1 MADLK
6 ERIKVWKDYIEE
18 NHNKNIKESLE
29 GVDDEDFDDARKDL
43 FDFIQNDVTN
53 KFGYRIDDDHPH
65 AVDQYTKEDQD
76 AFGDLLYELIGGSN
90 IDKDSGIRK
99 KTDQ

>member
-6 ERIKVWKDYIEE
+6 ERIKVWKIYIEE
-18 NHNKNIKESLE
+18 NHNENIKESLE

-53 KFGYRIDDDHPH
+53 KFGYRVDDDHPH
-65 AVDQYTKEDQD
+65 AVDQYTKEDQN
-76 AFGDLLYELIGGSN
+76 AFGDLLYELIGSSN

-99 KTDQ
+99 KIK

>member
-6 ERIKVWKDYIEE
+6 ERIKVWKAYIND
-18 NHNKNIKESLE
+18 NHNDSIKDSLE
-29 GVDDEDFDDARKDL
+29 GVDDEDLDDARKDL

-53 KFGYRIDDDHPH
+53 KFGYRLDDDHPH
-65 AVDQYTKEDQD
+65 AVDQYIKEDQD
-76 AFGDLLYELIGGSN
+76 AFGDLLYELIGSSN

-99 KTDQ
+99 NNKL

>member
-1 MADLK
+1 MADLQ
-6 ERIKVWKDYIEE
+6 ERIKVWKDYIKD
-18 NHNKNIKESLE
+18 NHKESIQESLE
-29 GVDDEDFDDARKDL
+29 GVDDEDLDDARKDL

-65 AVDQYTKEDQD
+65 AVDQYTKADQD

-90 IDKDSGIRK
+90 IDKDSGIQK
-99 KTDQ
+99 KIE

>member
-18 NHNKNIKESLE
+18 NHNQNIKESLE

-53 KFGYRIDDDHPH
+53 K
-65 AVDQYTKEDQD
+65 
-76 AFGDLLYELIGGSN
+76 IG
-90 IDKDSGIRK
+90 
-99 KTDQ
+99 

>member
-6 ERIKVWKDYIEE
+6 EKIKVWKDYIND
-18 NHNKNIKESLE
+18 NHNESIKESLE

-76 AFGDLLYELIGGSN
+76 AFGDLLYELIGSSN

-99 KTDQ
+99 KIK

>member
-6 ERIKVWKDYIEE
+6 ERIKVWKDYIND
-18 NHNKNIKESLE
+18 NHNISIKESLE
-29 GVDDEDFDDARKDL
+29 GVDDEDLDDARKDL

-53 KFGYRIDDDHPH
+53 EFGYRLDDDHPH

-76 AFGDLLYELIGGSN
+76 AFGDLLYALIGSSN

-99 KTDQ
+99 KNK